1 MADPIKFTEEELKS
15 ITDLQASYNQIT
27 MAMGQ
32 IAISRLNLD
41 ERETAIKSTLLDT
54 RNKEE
59 EIAKGFTEKYGQGSL
74 DIATGEFTPAPE
86 GETSEETPQE

>member
-1 MADPIKFTEEELKS
+1 MADQIKFTEEELKS
-15 ITDLQASYNQIT
+15 ITDLQVSYNQIT

-59 EIAKGFTEKYGQGSL
+59 EIAKSFTEKYGKGSL
-74 DIATGEFTPAPE
+74 DINTGEFTPEPE
-86 GETSEETPQE
+86 EEASEDTPQK